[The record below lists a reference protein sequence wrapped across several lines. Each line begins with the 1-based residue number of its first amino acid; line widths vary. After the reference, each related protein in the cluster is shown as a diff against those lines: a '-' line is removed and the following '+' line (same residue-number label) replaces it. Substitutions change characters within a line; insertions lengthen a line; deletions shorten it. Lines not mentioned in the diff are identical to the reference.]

1 MTSISDRARA
11 LVTMME
17 ESDYLANPFRDR
29 QALLELVQGYLDE
42 EREAQRKDEKP

>member
-1 MTSISDRARA
+1 VAEPSERAKA

-29 QALLELVQGYLDE
+29 EALLKLVQAYLDE
-42 EREAQRKDEKP
+42 EREDEKR